1 MYPTKA
7 DWLAATVETPVDPNE
22 EIVDPHHH
30 LWDMPGGTYLVEHLH
45 EDTGAGHNVVQT
57 VFVECSSEYLADG
70 PEHMRVVGETS
81 FVADQARQ
89 AEQRGGAEIAGIVG
103 TADLML
109 GDAVEEVLAEHV
121 RRGDG
126 RFRGIRHASA
136 HDPSPDVREAHSR
149 PPAGM
154 LGMEAFREGY
164 VKLGALG
171 HSYDA
176 WLFHPQ
182 IPELTALVAACP
194 DTPVVL
200 DHIGGPLGIGPYA
213 DRRDEVRAAIRPALE
228 DLAQHEHVHV
238 KVGGIGMS
246 VYGVGLKRLPQAPT
260 SDHMVATW
268 GEDLRHV
275 IDTFGPHRCMFESN
289 FPVDKQG
296 CSYTVLFNTFQ
307 KVCDDAGYTAAE
319 RADLFAGTARRFYR
333 LPEPTS

>member
-1 MYPTKA
+1 
-7 DWLAATVETPVDPNE
+7 
-22 EIVDPHHH
+22 
-30 LWDMPGGTYLVEHLH
+30 
-45 EDTGAGHNVVQT
+45 
-57 VFVECSSEYLADG
+57 
-70 PEHMRVVGETS
+70 
-81 FVADQARQ
+81 
-89 AEQRGGAEIAGIVG
+89 
-103 TADLML
+103 
-109 GDAVEEVLAEHV
+109 
-121 RRGDG
+121 
-126 RFRGIRHASA
+126 
-136 HDPSPDVREAHSR
+136 
-149 PPAGM
+149 
-154 LGMEAFREGY
+154 MEAFREGY